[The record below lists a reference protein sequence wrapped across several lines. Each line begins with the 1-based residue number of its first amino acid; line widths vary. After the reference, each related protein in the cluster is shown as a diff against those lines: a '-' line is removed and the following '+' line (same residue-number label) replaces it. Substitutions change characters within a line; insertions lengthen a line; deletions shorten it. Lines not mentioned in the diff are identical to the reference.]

1 MMASVPE
8 GDPLADDFTHPI
20 RQVDVIDVV
29 VNIRGGGS
37 RYGLTIASPLAG
49 DERSRQRLLRKI
61 EAYIGDFLS
70 VESIARNG
78 RPTPDKCKIL
88 VGIHP
93 ASDAA
98 IFSMLDECRPWL
110 LDNGIDLAV
119 TTEIGAVTV
128 Q

>member
-70 VESIARNG
+70 
-78 RPTPDKCKIL
+78 PDKCKIL